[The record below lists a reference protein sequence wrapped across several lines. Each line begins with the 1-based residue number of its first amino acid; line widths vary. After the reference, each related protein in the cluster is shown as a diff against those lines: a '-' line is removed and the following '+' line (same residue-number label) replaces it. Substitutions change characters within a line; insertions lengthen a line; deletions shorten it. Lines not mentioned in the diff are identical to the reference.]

1 MDVATKLNWADLV
14 VTGEG
19 KIDTMNEILNYELLR
34 IASVVITVGNIV
46 ALLLILL
53 AAYLFLRLLSAVLR
67 RTMTIRLVPKSR
79 QDSFLQLTGYVI
91 WTLAIILGLQ
101 SLSVNI
107 TFLMA
112 SSAALLIGIGLGLQN
127 VFKDF
132 VSGIIILLEG
142 TVKADD
148 VVEIDGWVVKV
159 KEVSLRTSRVVT
171 REDNVVI
178 IPNHKFIEENVINW
192 THNTT
197 PSRFELNVKAD
208 YASNVQQ
215 VEQVLL
221 ECARQHKDV
230 LLNDPHRPYI
240 RLIDFGSSSLDFQI
254 IFWSNN
260 MFRIESVK
268 SQLRFAIVEA
278 FRQHGISIPF
288 TQIVLHQAAPART
301 VNYPKSGEVEHVES

>member
-1 MDVATKLNWADLV
+1 
-14 VTGEG
+14 
-19 KIDTMNEILNYELLR
+19 MNEILNYELLR

-46 ALLLILL
+46 ALLLILT

-192 THNTT
+192 THNAT
-197 PSRFELNVKAD
+197 PSRFELNVSTD
-208 YASNVQQ
+208 YTSDVRQ
-215 VEQVLL
+215 VEQSLL

-230 LLNDPHRPYI
+230 LQTDPYRPYI

-268 SQLRFAIVEA
+268 SQLRFAVVENFRRNGIV
-278 FRQHGISIPF
+278 IPF
-288 TQIVLHQAAPART
+288 TQVVLHHADAAKA
-301 VNYPKSGEVEHVES
+301 VNNTES

>member
-1 MDVATKLNWADLV
+1 
-14 VTGEG
+14 
-19 KIDTMNEILNYELLR
+19 MNEILKYELLH
-34 IASVVITVGNIV
+34 IASIVITVGNIV
-46 ALLLILL
+46 ALFLILTG
-53 AAYLFLRLLSAVLR
+53 AYLLLRLLTSMLR
-67 RTMTIRLVPKSR
+67 RLMRARAVPEGR
-79 QDSFLQLTGYVI
+79 QDSFLQLTGYVV
-91 WTLAIILGLQ
+91 WTLAVIFGLQ
-101 SLSVNI
+101 SLGLNI
-107 TFLMA
+107 TFLVA

-142 TVKADD
+142 TVKAGD

-192 THNTT
+192 THNAT
-197 PSRFELNVKAD
+197 PSRFELNVGVD
-208 YASNVQQ
+208 YASNIRQ
-215 VEQVLL
+215 VERVLI
-221 ECARQHKDV
+221 ECARQHDD
-230 LLNDPHRPYI
+230 LLQTDPHRPYV
-240 RLIDFGSSSLDFQI
+240 RLMDFGSSSLDFQI

-278 FRQHGISIPF
+278 FHTKGITIPF
-288 TQIVLHQAAPART
+288 TQVVLHQAAIPAAA
-301 VNYPKSGEVEHVES
+301 